1 VIKAAP
7 ALTPSPPAK
16 LTNANLQ
23 TRITALVFQ
32 AGTAY
37 ERRQWANLA
46 ALKKTASPLLRNAM
60 SRRQIRNFTL
70 QARAALV
77 NLQPNQN
84 RSPPKSAPKPK
95 PAVNANKQLI
105 KKTYEKQ
112 FGNKFDL
119 RKLGA
124 YEKKTGKSVINL
136 AQSIRAGTPLNVR

>member
-1 VIKAAP
+1 
-7 ALTPSPPAK
+7 
-16 LTNANLQ
+16 
-23 TRITALVFQ
+23 
-32 AGTAY
+32 
-37 ERRQWANLA
+37 
-46 ALKKTASPLLRNAM
+46 M

-84 RSPPKSAPKPK
+84 RSPPKPAAPKPK
-95 PAVNANKQLI
+95 TTANANKQLI
-105 KKTYEKQ
+105 KKAYEKQ

-119 RKLGA
+119 RKMGA